1 MAFFNNKL
9 FTIGAFAVTIY
20 LISSSI
26 HFKNNHYSSINHTS
40 VPSIE
45 ERINDIRNKASGQ
58 GNSMIEEKEISL
70 QEKIVYGI
78 IDYIAGEDFRK
89 TFIKHV

>member
-1 MAFFNNKL
+1 MQDVEDGVVESLDDGKE
-9 FTIGAFAVTIY
+9 TIPKCIIG
-20 LISSSI
+20 
-26 HFKNNHYSSINHTS
+26 K
-40 VPSIE
+40 
-45 ERINDIRNKASGQ
+45 DIRNKASGQ
-58 GNSMIEEKEISL
+58 DNSMIEEKEISL